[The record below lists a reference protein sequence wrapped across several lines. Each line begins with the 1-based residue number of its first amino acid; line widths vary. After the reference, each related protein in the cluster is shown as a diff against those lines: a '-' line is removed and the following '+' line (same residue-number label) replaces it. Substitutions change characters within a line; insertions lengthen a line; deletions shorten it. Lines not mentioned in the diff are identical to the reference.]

1 MTSQSLTIIS
11 CGKAKI
17 WDRDFSSDTVPAR
30 DAYTGSL
37 FRQCRRYAEAVPG
50 ERWLIFS
57 AKYGLLLPRQL
68 IQNYNVTITDPNSI
82 TVEELRSQWEQQ
94 FRRVNQVT
102 SLCSRKYDQRLRA
115 ALPPRVTV
123 RNPLEG
129 CNLYKR
135 CEWLR
140 RELSKLEAARMET

>member
-1 MTSQSLTIIS
+1 MKNKSLVIAS

-17 WDRDFSSDTVPAR
+17 WNRHFSSDTVPAR
-30 DAYTGSL
+30 EAYTGSL
-37 FRQCRRYAEAVPG
+37 FRLCRRYAEAVAG

-57 AKYGLLLPRQL
+57 AKYGFLLPGQL
-68 IQNYNVTITDPNSI
+68 IQDYNVTITDPSSI

-115 ALPPRVTV
+115 AVPPRVTI

-129 CNLYKR
+129 CNLFKR